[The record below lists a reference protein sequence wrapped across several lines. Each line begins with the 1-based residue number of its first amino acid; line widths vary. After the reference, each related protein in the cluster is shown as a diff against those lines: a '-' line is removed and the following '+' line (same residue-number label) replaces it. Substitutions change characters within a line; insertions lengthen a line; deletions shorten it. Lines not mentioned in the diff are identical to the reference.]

1 MKKEIDPC
9 RLGLFVLSG
18 AAIVVGGLIWIG
30 ATHLF
35 QNTKTYVSFFDS
47 SVRGLKT
54 GSDVEYLGIH
64 IGRVASV
71 SLVQNDRRW
80 VRVVMELEPTFEVK
94 ENQAVELKLAGLAG
108 GKYLSVVDTPGNS
121 RPSKPAGDISTKY
134 PVTPSKSGTLAQIE
148 NALEDLYQKFQDID
162 IKKAVKSWAEVGQ
175 NANRILTN
183 PDIDTVLHNLKQSS
197 VALQNL
203 MERIGGPEPASQIAK
218 GIDNF
223 AAASASFRRS
233 GEGISRQVEAL
244 PPGEIADVVQK
255 IQAVSGKTEQLAESL
270 RNGLEQNF
278 SLLHQSIRQINQ
290 VLAELEALV
299 QSLREEP
306 GRILRRPKESEPFRR

>member
-1 MKKEIDPC
+1 MKKEIDPF

-162 IKKAVKSWAEVGQ
+162 VKKAVKSWAEVGQ